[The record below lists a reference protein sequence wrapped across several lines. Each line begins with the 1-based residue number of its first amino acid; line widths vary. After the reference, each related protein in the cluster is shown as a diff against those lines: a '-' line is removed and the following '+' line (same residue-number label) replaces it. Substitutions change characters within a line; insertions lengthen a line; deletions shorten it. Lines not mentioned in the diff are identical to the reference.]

1 MRSLSLLLLLLAT
14 LTPTVASAQLRDV
27 LHPRADLP
35 AFRCQLPADWTN
47 EVDASG
53 NLQLANPPRT
63 ANFSMSIVHSP
74 EPVEKLDVLAK
85 AILAGAVTAP
95 WDSREPAEISGY
107 RGYKYT
113 ARVKHTNGV
122 QVLAE
127 VILVAVGE
135 QHIAACSM
143 LLAERITRPD
153 ETTARL
159 VQAAMKLIPVR

>member
-1 MRSLSLLLLLLAT
+1 MKSLPWWFLFLAA
-14 LTPTVASAQLRDV
+14 LAPAVGSAQLRDV

-35 AFRCQLPADWTN
+35 AFRCQVPVDWTN
-47 EVDASG
+47 EVDAAG
-53 NLQLANPPRT
+53 NLQLANARRT
-63 ANFSMSIVHSP
+63 ANFSMSIVHSA
-74 EPVEKLDVLAK
+74 EPAAQLDGLAK

-107 RGYKYT
+107 RGFKYT

-122 QVLAE
+122 QVRAE

-135 QHIAACSM
+135 QHIAACSL
-143 LLAERITRPD
+143 LLAERVTRPD

-159 VQAAMKLIPVR
+159 VQAGMKLIPVR